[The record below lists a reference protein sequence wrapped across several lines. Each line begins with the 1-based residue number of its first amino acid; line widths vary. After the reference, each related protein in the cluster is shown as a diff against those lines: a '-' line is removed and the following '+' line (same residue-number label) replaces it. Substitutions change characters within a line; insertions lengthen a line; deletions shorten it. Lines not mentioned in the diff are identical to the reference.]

1 MEFKTTEGIT
11 IYSAN
16 VIQSK
21 LKFGKGRNDVTFA
34 KAKVDGNRKWY
45 TIDKSSRKDFADY
58 AIRAQSGVLDGLP
71 MTEYS
76 GNVLEMNI
84 NLPKAKPAHSEPM
97 KKKYPIKEFSELE
110 IQKF

>member
-1 MEFKTTEGIT
+1 MEFKTTDGIT

-21 LKFGKGRNDVTFA
+21 VKFGKDYNDVTFA

-45 TIDKSSRKDFADY
+45 TIDKSSRKDFAEY
-58 AIRAQSGVLDGLP
+58 ATRTQHSVMCGLP
-71 MTEYS
+71 VTEYS
-76 GNVLEMNI
+76 GNVLEINI
-84 NLPKAKPAHSEPM
+84 NLPKTKPDHSEPM

-110 IQKF
+110 IQNF